1 MKFDPETIYDL
12 AADTARAMVGELFHD
27 RDEETIES
35 IYKNLL
41 KDPKVFM
48 PIPALTS
55 ICKLLKMAGEQMGN
69 EQAGKAAPALRRL
82 AKNSP
87 REEQRGVFLDEQG
100 RQIACD
106 GARAVRLNRPI
117 KGIPEVLPFLNFENL
132 ISSRKGNRIDI
143 NAPDDKTLCKEI
155 HDQRIV
161 SRKDCPLW
169 NFGEGLPAVNAAYL
183 RDMLDI
189 LPDAKLCIYGSAN
202 SGVWFESPAGDGIL
216 LPVRVRRA

>member
-1 MKFDPETIYDL
+1 MKLNPENVYDL
-12 AADTARAMVGELFHD
+12 AANAARAMVGELFHD

-132 ISSRKGNRIDI
+132 VSSRKGTRRDLDT
-143 NAPDDKTLCKEI
+143 PDVGELRKEI
-155 HDQRIV
+155 SRQRAL
-161 SRKDCPLW
+161 KMDPLW
-169 NFGEGLPAVNAAYL
+169 NFGEGLPTVNALFL

-189 LPDAKLCIYGSAN
+189 LPDAKLCIYGSVN
-202 SGVWFESPAGDGIL
+202 SGVWFESSAGDGIL
-216 LPVRVRRA
+216 LPVRVRPA

>member
-12 AADTARAMVGELFHD
+12 AADTARQLLEQTCSD
-27 RDEETIES
+27 RDVATIAAIHKKLLNDPT
-35 IYKNLL
+35 IYM
-41 KDPKVFM
+41 DE
-48 PIPALTS
+48 PAFTS
-55 ICKLLKMAGEQMGN
+55 VCKLLKLAGEQMGN

-87 REEQRGVFLDEQG
+87 REERRGVFLDEQG

-189 LPDAKLCIYGSAN
+189 LPDAKLCIYGSAS

>member
-1 MKFDPETIYDL
+1 MKLNPETIYDL

-106 GARAVRLNRPI
+106 GVRAVRLNRPI

-132 ISSRKGNRIDI
+132 VSSRKETRRDLNT
-143 NAPDDKTLCKEI
+143 PDVGELRKEI
-155 HDQRIV
+155 SRQRALKI
-161 SRKDCPLW
+161 DPLW
-169 NFGEGLPAVNAAYL
+169 NFGEGLPTVNALFL

>member
-1 MKFDPETIYDL
+1 MKLNPENVYDL
-12 AADTARAMVGELFHD
+12 AANAARAMVGELFHD
-27 RDEETIES
+27 RDGETIES

-41 KDPKVFM
+41 KDPKFFM

-55 ICKLLKMAGEQMGN
+55 ICKLLTLAGEQMGN

-82 AKNSP
+82 VKNSP

-117 KGIPEVLPFLNFENL
+117 KGIPEMLPFLNFENL
-132 ISSRKGNRIDI
+132 VSSRKGNRIDI
-143 NAPDDKTLCKEI
+143 NAPDDKPLCKEI

-161 SRKDCPLW
+161 SKNDCPLW
-169 NFGEGLPAVNAAYL
+169 NFGEGLPTVNAAFL

-189 LPDAKLCIYGSAN
+189 LPDANLFVYGGEL
-202 SGVWFESPAGDGIL
+202 SGVWFESSAGDGLL

>member
-12 AADTARAMVGELFHD
+12 AADTARQLLEQTCSD
-27 RDEETIES
+27 RDVATIAAIHKKLLNDPT
-35 IYKNLL
+35 IYM
-41 KDPKVFM
+41 DE
-48 PIPALTS
+48 PAFTS
-55 ICKLLKMAGEQMGN
+55 VCKLLTLAGEQMGN

-87 REEQRGVFLDEQG
+87 REAQRGVFLDKQG

-161 SRKDCPLW
+161 SKKDCPLW
-169 NFGEGLPAVNAAYL
+169 NFGEGLPTVNAAFL

-202 SGVWFESPAGDGIL
+202 SGVWFESPAGDGLL
-216 LPVRVRRA
+216 LPVRVRPA

>member
-12 AADTARAMVGELFHD
+12 AADTARAMVGELYRD
-27 RDEETIES
+27 RDGKNIES
-35 IYKNLL
+35 TYKRILN
-41 KDPKVFM
+41 KPEDFM
-48 PIPALTS
+48 TIPGLAS
-55 ICKLLKMAGEQMGN
+55 VCKLLTLAGEQMGN

-106 GARAVRLNRPI
+106 GARAVRLNQPI

-132 ISSRKGNRIDI
+132 VSSRKGNRIDI
-143 NAPDDKTLCKEI
+143 NAPDGRTLCKEI
-155 HDQRIV
+155 HDQRIA
-161 SRKDCPLW
+161 SKKDCPLW
-169 NFGEGLPAVNAAYL
+169 NFGEGLPTVNALFL

-189 LPDAKLCIYGSAN
+189 LPDAKLCIYGSVN
-202 SGVWFESPAGDGIL
+202 SGVWFESSAGDGIL
-216 LPVRVRRA
+216 LPVRVRHA

>member
-12 AADTARAMVGELFHD
+12 AADTARVLVGELYRD
-27 RDEETIES
+27 RDEKNIES
-35 IYKNLL
+35 VYKCLL
-41 KDPKVFM
+41 NKPEDFM
-48 PIPALTS
+48 IIPGLAS
-55 ICKLLKMAGEQMGN
+55 VCKLLTLAGEQMGN

-189 LPDAKLCIYGSAN
+189 LPDAKLCIYGSAS

-216 LPVRVRRA
+216 LPVRVQRA

>member
-1 MKFDPETIYDL
+1 
-12 AADTARAMVGELFHD
+12 
-27 RDEETIES
+27 
-35 IYKNLL
+35 
-41 KDPKVFM
+41 
-48 PIPALTS
+48 
-55 ICKLLKMAGEQMGN
+55 MGN

-87 REEQRGVFLDEQG
+87 REGRRGVFLDEQG

-106 GARAVRLNRPI
+106 GARAVRLTRPI

-132 ISSRKGNRIDI
+132 VSSRKGTRRDLDT
-143 NAPDDKTLCKEI
+143 PDVGELRKEI
-155 HDQRIV
+155 SRQRAL
-161 SRKDCPLW
+161 KMDPLW
-169 NFGEGLPAVNAAYL
+169 NFGEGLPTVNAAFL

>member
-12 AADTARAMVGELFHD
+12 AADTARKLLEQTCSDWDVATIAAIHKKLLNDPTIYM
-27 RDEETIES
+27 DE
-35 IYKNLL
+35 
-41 KDPKVFM
+41 
-48 PIPALTS
+48 PAFTS
-55 ICKLLKMAGEQMGN
+55 VCKLLTLAGDQMGN

-132 ISSRKGNRIDI
+132 VSSRKGTRRDLDT
-143 NAPDDKTLCKEI
+143 PDVGELRKEI
-155 HDQRIV
+155 SRQRAL
-161 SRKDCPLW
+161 KMDPLW
-169 NFGEGLPAVNAAYL
+169 NFGEGLPTVNALFL

-189 LPDAKLCIYGSAN
+189 LPDAKLCIYGSVN
-202 SGVWFESPAGDGIL
+202 SGVWFESSAGDGIL
-216 LPVRVRRA
+216 LPVRVRPA

>member
-12 AADTARAMVGELFHD
+12 AADTARQLLEQTCSD
-27 RDEETIES
+27 RDVATIAAIHKKLLNDPT
-35 IYKNLL
+35 IYM
-41 KDPKVFM
+41 DE
-48 PIPALTS
+48 PAFTS
-55 ICKLLKMAGEQMGN
+55 VCKLLKLAGEQMGN

-132 ISSRKGNRIDI
+132 VSSRKGNRIDI

-161 SRKDCPLW
+161 SKKDCPLW
-169 NFGEGLPAVNAAYL
+169 NFGEGLPTVNAAFL

-189 LPDAKLCIYGSAN
+189 LPDANLFVYGGEL
-202 SGVWFESPAGDGIL
+202 SGVWFEPSAGDGLL
-216 LPVRVRRA
+216 LPVRVRPA

>member
-1 MKFDPETIYDL
+1 MKLNPENVYDL
-12 AADTARAMVGELFHD
+12 AANAARAMVGELFHD

-106 GARAVRLNRPI
+106 GFRAVRLNDPV
-117 KGIPEVLPFLNFENL
+117 KGIPEVKPFFDFEKMVERQRGDRHDL
-132 ISSRKGNRIDI
+132 VT
-143 NAPDDKTLCKEI
+143 PDPGEL
-155 HDQRIV
+155 
-161 SRKDCPLW
+161 RKDISRQRALRKKHPVW
-169 NFGEGLPAVNAAYL
+169 DFGEGLPAVDASYL
-183 RDMLDI
+183 LSMLTI
-189 LPDAKLCIYGSAN
+189 LPDATLFVYGGELSL
-202 SGVWFESPAGDGIL
+202 VWFNSPSGDGL
-216 LPVRVRRA
+216 LMPVRKNRA

>member
-12 AADTARAMVGELFHD
+12 AADAARQMLEHTHSG
-27 RDEETIES
+27 RDGVINATMHKKLLNDPTI
-35 IYKNLL
+35 YMD
-41 KDPKVFM
+41 DPAF
-48 PIPALTS
+48 TS
-55 ICKLLKMAGEQMGN
+55 ICKLLTLAGEQMGN

-87 REEQRGVFLDEQG
+87 REEHRGVFLDEQG

-117 KGIPEVLPFLNFENL
+117 KGIPDVLPFLNFENL
-132 ISSRKGNRIDI
+132 VSSRKETRRDLDT
-143 NAPDDKTLCKEI
+143 PDVGELRKEI
-155 HDQRIV
+155 SRQRAL
-161 SRKDCPLW
+161 KMDPLW
-169 NFGEGLPAVNAAYL
+169 NFGEGLPTVNALFL

-216 LPVRVRRA
+216 LPVRVRPA